1 METKNELT
9 AEQGF
14 RLINETLASNRRSI
28 TKRNGSYFILWG
40 GLLTVVS
47 LAVLYLWKKTDS
59 PIWNLLWFALPVI
72 GYPLAMLLKK
82 NKEKIPMSLIS
93 SLLRRTWSTFGIFA
107 LTIGLLSALF
117 TPMNISLAIIL
128 LFGFTETISG
138 VILKNWP
145 IIIAGFIT
153 GIVGSIYAAKFSSDC
168 NQMLI
173 FTVAGF
179 ILALTGL
186 YIRIIKK

>member
-1 METKNELT
+1 
-9 AEQGF
+9 
-14 RLINETLASNRRSI
+14 
-28 TKRNGSYFILWG
+28 
-40 GLLTVVS
+40 
-47 LAVLYLWKKTDS
+47 
-59 PIWNLLWFALPVI
+59 
-72 GYPLAMLLKK
+72 
-82 NKEKIPMSLIS
+82 
-93 SLLRRTWSTFGIFA
+93 
-107 LTIGLLSALF
+107 
-117 TPMNISLAIIL
+117 MNISLAIIL